1 MDERLEKIESKI
13 SLAEDLLENLNQTL
27 YQHQRDIDILKK
39 QITLLFEQL
48 QAIRPLESPPLAN
61 ELPPHY

>member
-13 SLAEDLLENLNQTL
+13 SLAEDLLENLNQTI

>member
-13 SLAEDLLENLNQTL
+13 SLAEDLLDSLNQTI